1 MARKIEKD
9 YPNVDKALYANPRD
23 AFAVEEVGQTIE
35 MPEDQQE
42 HTSVCSCDKTN
53 FKLVELNV

>member
-23 AFAVEEVGQTIE
+23 AFEIEEVGQTIE
-35 MPEDQQE
+35 FPEEQQE
-42 HTSVCSCDKTN
+42 GTGPQVIR
-53 FKLVELNV
+53 L